1 MKAKQNKSLFLIQ
14 FGDTPQL
21 RVLDFLI
28 DNHFFDFPM
37 TEIARG
43 SNVSYNS
50 IKKFFNNLIKSEIVH
65 KTRMVGKSD
74 YYKLNLDNLFVKN
87 MIKLDWILTKRNI
100 LNEQELEL
108 IAQ

>member
-1 MKAKQNKSLFLIQ
+1 MKTKENKSFFLMQ

-28 DNHFFDFPM
+28 TFHFFDYPM

-50 IKKFFNNLIKSEIVH
+50 IQVFFEQFIKSGIVSN
-65 KTRMVGKSD
+65 TRRVGKSE
-74 YYKLNLDNLFVKN
+74 YYKLNMENEFVKN
-87 MIKLDWILTKRNI
+87 LVKLDWMLTKKNVLQENGSI
-100 LNEQELEL
+100 L
-108 IAQ
+108 A